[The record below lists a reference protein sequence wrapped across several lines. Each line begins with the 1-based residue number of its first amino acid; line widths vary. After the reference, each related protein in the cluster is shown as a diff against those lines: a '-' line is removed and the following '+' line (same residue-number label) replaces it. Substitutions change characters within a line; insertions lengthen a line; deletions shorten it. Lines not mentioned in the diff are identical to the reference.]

1 MPYVSSFSHNSY
13 YRDTRQMERKVLY
26 VCLRNFIRAL
36 RERDNNKYL
45 LGQIIVTF
53 CTINLD
59 FLKLTWCKYYRTNIG
74 AIYGIVVRK
83 A

>member
-1 MPYVSSFSHNSY
+1 
-13 YRDTRQMERKVLY
+13 MERKVLY

-45 LGQIIVTF
+45 LGQIIVIF

-59 FLKLTWCKYYRTNIG
+59 FLKFISCKCYRPNIG
-74 AIYGIVVRK
+74 AIYGIVIRK
-83 A
+83 V